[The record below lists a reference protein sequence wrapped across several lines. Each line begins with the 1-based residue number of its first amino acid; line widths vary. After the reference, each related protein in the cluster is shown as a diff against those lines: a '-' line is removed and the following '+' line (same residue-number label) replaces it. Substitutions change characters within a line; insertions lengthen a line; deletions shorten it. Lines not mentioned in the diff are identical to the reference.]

1 MKVIFL
7 DIDGVLN
14 SNPFLRQRIGTIDRV
29 NVSALNYLL
38 EKTGAKLVLSSSW
51 RGFVGRGRMMSLR
64 AFAFV
69 LRTHGLKSMSLLIDK
84 TPHDIRGG
92 TPDENDRARQCREW
106 LDAHPEVT
114 ASVAIDDCDYD
125 FGAVA
130 IPFVMT
136 DPELGLAM
144 GEARKAADL
153 LNN

>member
-1 MKVIFL
+1 MVYEEVGMHANILECYDASVENMRLNGRKFGTAIFL
-7 DIDGVLN
+7 
-14 SNPFLRQRIGTIDRV
+14 GT
-29 NVSALNYLL
+29 
-38 EKTGAKLVLSSSW
+38 G
-51 RGFVGRGRMMSLR
+51 
-64 AFAFV
+64 
-69 LRTHGLKSMSLLIDK
+69 
-84 TPHDIRGG
+84 GG

>member
-1 MKVIFL
+1 M
-7 DIDGVLN
+7 
-14 SNPFLRQRIGTIDRV
+14 
-29 NVSALNYLL
+29 
-38 EKTGAKLVLSSSW
+38 
-51 RGFVGRGRMMSLR
+51 
-64 AFAFV
+64 
-69 LRTHGLKSMSLLIDK
+69 
-84 TPHDIRGG
+84 
-92 TPDENDRARQCREW
+92 
-106 LDAHPEVT
+106 T